1 MADKTEQIWNE
12 FSARL
17 RAFIRRS
24 VSDSVTADDLLQDIF
39 LKIHSSIDSLR
50 DETRIRSWVYQIAR
64 NVIIDHYRSRSN
76 ETVLPDGIPAREN
89 RDEETAEDEIAAGL
103 RAMAEDLPEK
113 YRDALILSEFESVPQ
128 NELAARKNISVS
140 GMKSRVQRGRQMIKD
155 SLMRC
160 CHFEFDRYGTIIDMY
175 PASCCCCCPGCGD
188 KKNGDDGRLLI
199 RR

>member
-1 MADKTEQIWNE
+1 ME
-12 FSARL
+12 FSDRI

-24 VSDSVTADDLLQDIF
+24 VSDSVTADDLLQEIF
-39 LKIHSSIDSLR
+39 LRIHSRIDSLR

-64 NVIIDHYRSRSN
+64 NVIIDHYRTQRDYTS
-76 ETVLPDGIPAREN
+76 LPDGIPAREN
-89 RDEETAEDEIAAGL
+89 PADETAEDEIAAGL
-103 RAMAEDLPEK
+103 RAMAEDLPDK
-113 YRDALILSEFESVPQ
+113 YRTALILSEFEGIPQ
-128 NELAARKNISVS
+128 NELAVKENISVS

-175 PASCCCCCPGCGD
+175 PASCCCCCPDCADGCNDAKG
-188 KKNGDDGRLLI
+188 KLLI

>member
-1 MADKTEQIWNE
+1 MTDKTEKIWME
-12 FSARL
+12 FSARI

-24 VSDSVTADDLLQDIF
+24 VSDSAAADDLLQEIF
-39 LKIHSSIDSLR
+39 LRIHSRIDSLR

-64 NVIIDHYRSRSN
+64 NVIIDHYRSRRD
-76 ETVLPDGIPAREN
+76 ETALPDGIPARETC
-89 RDEETAEDEIAAGL
+89 DDATAEDEIASGL
-103 RAMAEDLPEK
+103 RAMAEDLPDK
-113 YRDALILSEFESVPQ
+113 YREALILSEFEGIPQ
-128 NELAARKNISVS
+128 NELAERENISVS

-175 PASCCCCCPGCGD
+175 PASCCCCCPDCGGGQNNR
-188 KKNGDDGRLLI
+188 NGKLLI